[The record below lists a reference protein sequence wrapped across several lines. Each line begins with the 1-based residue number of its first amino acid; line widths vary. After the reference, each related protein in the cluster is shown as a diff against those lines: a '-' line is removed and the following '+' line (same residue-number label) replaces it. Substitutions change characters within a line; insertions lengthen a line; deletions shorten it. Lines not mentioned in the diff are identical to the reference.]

1 MRRILPIVV
10 GFCALTTSLHA
21 TQVSQPPLQ
30 PGQRPAPPAA
40 ATGVIIGVVV
50 DAATGRPVP
59 GAIVGVGLP
68 PTIDTLQG
76 PLPPQAQRQF
86 IATTTGRFVVT
97 AVPAGPVAIS
107 ATAPGYLPGG
117 HGQRRPGGSSRA
129 VVMEDGQREGPIT
142 IQLWKPAAMEGR
154 LLDEV
159 GEPIVRAQVRGLRRS
174 WVGGKANF
182 ASNASTT
189 TDDRGFFRLS
199 GLTPGAWVV
208 ATTSAHETM
217 PVSVTDE
224 YRRVTAQ
231 GGTAAQD
238 FRNAMS
244 TSGGPSLGLGG
255 ERVGSFVMS
264 SSNGQSGVRLDED
277 GRGVLVYPPS
287 YYPAVSTDGIEVVTL
302 ASGEERTG
310 IELQAVPTR
319 TVSISGQ
326 LIGPDGPAV
335 RTGVRLVPLPFVG
348 VMPEQNFET
357 ARTLTDANGAF
368 TFLGV
373 PAGDYAVKANVTPR
387 PNMSGATTIVTSA
400 GGGMTITSMSAPTT
414 LPDTPVD
421 PTLWAVDRVSVG
433 TRDLAGITLTLR
445 VGPKVSGTV
454 EFVGSATPPTPE
466 QLQRAGV
473 TLRPLDGEQNPF
485 MAAGRLD
492 AEGRF
497 KTMGYPAGRYVLT
510 VTAPGPGWF
519 LQSAMLG
526 GRDVS
531 IDPLTLDAADVDGI
545 VLTFTDRRTEISGAV
560 IPASGGDTDGI
571 VIAFPSDL
579 RAWAAGGMNPRRVS
593 GARANSA
600 GRYTITGLPAG
611 DYLIAGLPN
620 DVEIETGNPAFFE
633 ALVTHATPLAL
644 SHGERRSMDV
654 RIVAPRDDDEVEGDV
669 EQGSGPFVPEQ
680 QSRPAPSRDAVL
692 APNVGTGSISG
703 VVTLDD
709 DAKTP
714 VRRVLLRITGSAA
727 TGVSAATTT
736 DDQGRFVFRDL
747 PAARYNISA
756 TRPGYVSGTYGQSR
770 PGVGQGA
777 PAAIADGQ
785 HLAGLRIQIG
795 RGAVITG
802 RVVDE
807 FGQPL
812 DRAQVS
818 VMQFRNVN
826 GERTLAPASGVG
838 LLGGQADDRGVYR
851 LYGLPAGEYV
861 VAVAGRNTGS
871 DLRRVTEAEL
881 AWADRPP
888 GQPAPPRGPTVGA
901 ATTYYPGTAD
911 PAAAVVIRVNAGEER
926 SGIDFVAGLVR
937 TATVSGRVEMP
948 DGTPPRTVQMTV
960 FNEARVSTPF
970 FVGTLFARTNPDGTF
985 SSANVPPGTYSLI
998 ARAAAATPSGAPAPP
1013 APGGRP
1019 SPPAMTLWA
1028 IHEVTVTGEDITGL
1042 SLRLA
1047 PGMTISGR
1055 LTFDGSRETAPT
1067 NFGGYS
1073 VRAFSAATT
1082 GVSVG
1087 VPAATVKP
1095 DGTFVIEGLT
1105 PGSYRMSVMMPTRTG
1120 PLPTWT
1126 VRHIMHEGKDI
1137 SETAFDVRPGV
1148 DVTGLNAVLTDR
1160 VTEVTGHVLDQ
1171 QGRAVTDYS
1180 VVLLPVDEEF
1190 WRTGTR
1196 RRPAPQ
1202 RPDTTGRFRLIDL
1215 PAGEYYLALVTEFQ
1229 PEQLSDTTFLQSLI
1243 PSAIKFTLAE
1253 GEHKVQDVKLAGGGL

>member
-1 MRRILPIVV
+1 MRRMFPIVV
-10 GFCALTTSLHA
+10 GICTLSLSLHA
-21 TQVSQPPLQ
+21 AQAAQVPPQ
-30 PGQRPAPPAA
+30 PGQRPALPTAS
-40 ATGVIIGVVV
+40 GVIIGVVV

-68 PTIDTLQG
+68 PTIETLQG
-76 PLPPQAQRQF
+76 TPPPQAQRQF
-86 IATTTGRFVVT
+86 IATATGRFVVT
-97 AVPAGPVAIS
+97 AVPAGPVSIS

-117 HGQRRPGGSSRA
+117 HGQRRPGGTTRA
-129 VVMEDGQREGPIT
+129 VVMADGQREGPIT
-142 IQLWKPAAMEGR
+142 IQLWKPAAIEGR
-154 LLDEV
+154 LLDEA
-159 GEPIVRAQVRGLRRS
+159 GEPIVRAPVRALRRS

-182 ASNASTT
+182 AANVSAT
-189 TDDRGFFRLS
+189 TDDRGVFRLA

-208 ATTSAHETM
+208 TTPITHETM

-224 YRRVTAQ
+224 YRRATAQ

-244 TSGGPSLGLGG
+244 TSAAPSVGMGG

-264 SSNGQSGVRLDED
+264 SSSGQGGVIVAED
-277 GRGVLVYPPS
+277 GRGVLVYPPVF
-287 YYPAVSTDGIEVVTL
+287 YPAMGADGIEVITL

-310 IELQAVPTR
+310 IELHAIPTR
-319 TVSISGQ
+319 TVSVSGQ
-326 LIGPDGPAV
+326 LMGLDGPAV
-335 RTGVRLVPLPFVG
+335 RTGVRLVPVPLAG
-348 VMPEQNFET
+348 VVPEQTFET
-357 ARTLTDANGAF
+357 ARTVTDANGAF

-373 PAGDYAVKANVTPR
+373 PAGEYIVKANVTPR
-387 PNMSGATTIVTSA
+387 PNMTGATTVVTSA

-414 LPDTPVD
+414 MPDVPVD
-421 PTLWAVDRVSVG
+421 PTLWAASRVSVG
-433 TRDLAGITLTLR
+433 NRDLAGISLTLR
-445 VGPKVSGTV
+445 TGPRVSGTV
-454 EFVGSATPPTPE
+454 EFSGAATLPTPE
-466 QLQRAGV
+466 QLQRVGV
-473 TLRPLDGEQNPF
+473 TLRALDGEQSPF
-485 MAAGRLD
+485 IAAGRLD
-492 AEGRF
+492 AEARF

-510 VTAPGPGWF
+510 ATSAGPSWF

-531 IDPLTLDAADVDGI
+531 IDPLTLDATDVDGI

-560 IPASGGDTDGI
+560 IPASGEDTDGI

-579 RAWAAGGMNPRRVS
+579 RGWAAGGMNSRRVA
-593 GARANSA
+593 GARANSS

-654 RIVAPRDDDEVEGDV
+654 RIVAPRDDDEVEA

-680 QSRPAPSRDAVL
+680 QPRPSPARDVVL
-692 APNVGTGSISG
+692 ASNVGTGSISG

-709 DAKTP
+709 DEKTP
-714 VRRVLLRITGSAA
+714 VRRAQVRLTGSAA
-727 TGVSAATTT
+727 TGISAAATT
-736 DDQGRFVFRDL
+736 DGEGRFVFRDL
-747 PAARYNISA
+747 PAARYNITVSRA
-756 TRPGYVSGTYGQSR
+756 GFVPGAYGSSR
-770 PGVGQGA
+770 PGMGQGA
-777 PAAIADGQ
+777 PAAIAEGQ
-785 HLAGLRIQIG
+785 HLTGLRIQLG

-802 RVVDE
+802 RILDE

-818 VMQFRNVN
+818 LMQFRTVN
-826 GERTLAPASGVG
+826 GERTLAAASGIF
-838 LLGGQADDRGVYR
+838 QTDDRGVYR
-851 LYGLPAGEYV
+851 LYGLVAGEYV

-871 DLRRVTEAEL
+871 DLRRVTDAEL

-901 ATTYYPGTAD
+901 APTYYPGTTD
-911 PAAAVVIRVNAGEER
+911 PAAAALVRVNTGEER
-926 SGIDFVAGLVR
+926 SAIDFVAGFVR

-948 DGTPPRTVQMTV
+948 DGTPPRTIQMTV
-960 FNEARVSTPF
+960 FNESRVSSPF
-970 FVGTLFARTNPDGTF
+970 FIGSLFARTNPDGTF
-985 SSANVPPGTYSLI
+985 SSANVPPGKYSLI
-998 ARAAAATPSGAPAPP
+998 ARAAAATPPGAP

-1019 SPPAMTLWA
+1019 TPPAMTLWA
-1028 IHEVTVTGEDITGL
+1028 IHDVTVAGEDITGL

-1055 LTFDGSRETAPT
+1055 LSFDGAKEPVPENLS
-1067 NFGGYS
+1067 GYS
-1073 VRAFSAATT
+1073 VRVFSAATS

-1105 PGSYRMSVMMPTRTG
+1105 PGPYRMSVTMPTRTG

-1126 VRHIMHEGKDI
+1126 VRHIMYEGRDI
-1137 SETAFDVRPGV
+1137 SELAFDVQPGV

-1171 QGRAVTDYS
+1171 QGRPVTDYS
-1180 VVLLPVDEEF
+1180 VVLLPADEQF

-1215 PAGEYYLALVTEFQ
+1215 PAGEYYLALVTEFE

-1253 GEHKVQDVKLAGGGL
+1253 GEHKVQDVKIAGGGL